1 MNREGVIMTTEKKL
15 TRSSSDK
22 MLCGV
27 AAGVA
32 EYFDIDPVLVR
43 LAFVLLTLADGV
55 GVLAYIALCIVM
67 PEQTSSPAQA
77 PIERDTAAETEFV
90 PLGTNGH

>member
-1 MNREGVIMTTEKKL
+1 MATEKKL

-55 GVLAYIALCIVM
+55 GALAYIVLCIVM
-67 PEQTSSPAQA
+67 PEQTTTAQKPA
-77 PIERDTAAETEFV
+77 PRDVAEEIEFV
-90 PLGTNGH
+90 PLGTNNGN